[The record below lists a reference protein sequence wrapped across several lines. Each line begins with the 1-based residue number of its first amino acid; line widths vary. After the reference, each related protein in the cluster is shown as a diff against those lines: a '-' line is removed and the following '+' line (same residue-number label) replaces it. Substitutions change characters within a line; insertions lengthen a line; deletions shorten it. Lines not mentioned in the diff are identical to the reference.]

1 MLERN
6 SIFTGLVIG
15 CIVPVLGFMVVQFIF
30 NTLTQFGWMEA
41 VTASSASRRMR
52 TLALLGICCNLIP
65 FNICKNRRWD
75 QTMRGIIFPTLI
87 YVAAWIYKF
96 YGELFTS

>member
-6 SIFTGLVIG
+6 SIMTGLVLG
-15 CIVPVLGFMVVQFIF
+15 CIVPVLGYMIVQFIF
-30 NTLTQFGWMEA
+30 DTLTQFGWMDA
-41 VTASSASRRMR
+41 VTATSEGRRMR

-65 FNICKNRRWD
+65 FNISKNKKWD

-87 YVAAWIYKF
+87 YVAAWIYRF
-96 YGELFTS
+96 HSELFAS